1 MPKRNIPNLRSLKT
15 DDLKLLK
22 YMEEKGREIAKR
34 YSIFKITYSIY
45 IVGSQTVTKV
55 SKIYNVQMYMLTKTN
70 RGVFLLYIKFSWKSQ
85 WQKLIK
91 SNDL

>member
-34 YSIFKITYSIY
+34 YSIFKITYCTSSSIT
-45 IVGSQTVTKV
+45 ILQ
-55 SKIYNVQMYMLTKTN
+55 N
-70 RGVFLLYIKFSWKSQ
+70 
-85 WQKLIK
+85 
-91 SNDL
+91 

>member
-34 YSIFKITYSIY
+34 YSIFFPCLSTNLSY
-45 IVGSQTVTKV
+45 
-55 SKIYNVQMYMLTKTN
+55 QMTL
-70 RGVFLLYIKFSWKSQ
+70 S
-85 WQKLIK
+85 
-91 SNDL
+91 

>member
-1 MPKRNIPNLRSLKT
+1 
-15 DDLKLLK
+15 
-22 YMEEKGREIAKR
+22 
-34 YSIFKITYSIY
+34 
-45 IVGSQTVTKV
+45 
-55 SKIYNVQMYMLTKTN
+55 MYMLTKTN

>member
-45 IVGSQTVTKV
+45 
-55 SKIYNVQMYMLTKTN
+55 
-70 RGVFLLYIKFSWKSQ
+70 SWKSNCN
-85 WQKLIK
+85 KSIK
-91 SNDL
+91 DIQCTNVYAN